1 MGARDSL
8 VAASTGDVGSMVADA
23 ALADAVALTA
33 AASGEAI
40 VASTGVAGSMVEV
53 VDSTAMEA
61 VDSTAV
67 KAVDSMVA
75 GVAGSM
81 VVEAV
86 DSMVAA
92 ATAAGTG
99 KTPSSRFEM

>member
-53 VDSTAMEA
+53 VDSMVVEVVDSMVAEA

-67 KAVDSMVA
+67 EV
-75 GVAGSM
+75 
-81 VVEAV
+81 V

>member
-1 MGARDSL
+1 L
-8 VAASTGDVGSMVADA
+8 VAASTGDVGSMVADG

-40 VASTGVAGSMVEV
+40 VVSTGVAGSMVEV
-53 VDSTAMEA
+53 VDSMVVEVVDSMVVEA

-67 KAVDSMVA
+67 EVVD
-75 GVAGSM
+75 SM

-99 KTPSSRFEM
+99 KTPSSKFEM